1 MKDDMRVSHT
11 LETFSFSQPGM
22 AAWLRLLDVCDKEG
36 FDLDDFMF
44 EIWKETKDND

>member
-1 MKDDMRVSHT
+1 
-11 LETFSFSQPGM
+11 
-22 AAWLRLLDVCDKEG
+22 LRLLDVCDKEG